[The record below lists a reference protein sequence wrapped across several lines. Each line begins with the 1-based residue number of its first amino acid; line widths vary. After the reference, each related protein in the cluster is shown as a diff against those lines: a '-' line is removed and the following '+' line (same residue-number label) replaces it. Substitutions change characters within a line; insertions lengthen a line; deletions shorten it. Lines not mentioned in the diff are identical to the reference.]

1 MDNSLASQIE
11 RMAVEFHKRAVEKPP
26 EIRGLEYMQM
36 VSNMVLKAA
45 TKQSR
50 SGKRNRKKAA

>member
-11 RMAVEFHKRAVEKPP
+11 QMAVEFHKKAIEKPP

-36 VSNMVLKAA
+36 V
-45 TKQSR
+45 
-50 SGKRNRKKAA
+50 NRLIFEAVFPERKENAKT

>member
-1 MDNSLASQIE
+1 MDSSLASKIE
-11 RMAVEFHKRAVEKPP
+11 QMAVEFHKKAVEKPP

-45 TKQSR
+45 
-50 SGKRNRKKAA
+50 GVNVDEKKNDG